1 MKIYTKS
8 GDDGYTGLLR
18 GGRILKSS
26 LRVEAYGT
34 VDELNSSLGVVR
46 SFNQDKEI
54 DPILEGIQND
64 LHILG
69 AQLASAVSKEKAPS
83 ISSQRVNQIENIID
97 KCEGE
102 LDPLSNFILPGGSS
116 AAAFLHISRGIC
128 RRAER
133 RAVALS
139 KDEDV
144 DANTIIYLNRLSDL
158 LFVLSRLANKRAG
171 VSDTEWRY
179 SE

>member
-34 VDELNSSLGVVR
+34 VDELNASIGVVR

-54 DPILEGIQND
+54 DSILEGIQND

-69 AQLASAVSKEKAPS
+69 AQLASAVSKGKAPS
-83 ISSQRVNQIENIID
+83 ISSQRVDQLENIID

-102 LDPLSNFILPGGSS
+102 LNPLRYFILPGGSS
-116 AAAFLHISRGIC
+116 SGAFLHLSRGIC

-133 RAVALS
+133 RAVSLS
-139 KDEDV
+139 KDENV

-171 VSDTEWRY
+171 ISDTEWHY

>member
-34 VDELNSSLGVVR
+34 VDELNASIGVVR

-54 DPILEGIQND
+54 DSILEGIQND

-69 AQLASAVSKEKAPS
+69 AQLASAVSKGKAPS
-83 ISSQRVNQIENIID
+83 ISSQRVDQLENIID

-102 LDPLSNFILPGGSS
+102 LNPLRYFILPGGSS
-116 AAAFLHISRGIC
+116 AAAFLHLSRGIC
-128 RRAER
+128 PRAER

-139 KDEDV
+139 KDGAIPEHP
-144 DANTIIYLNRLSDL
+144 LSGT
-158 LFVLSRLANKRAG
+158 FNQSNKEVKMRG
-171 VSDTEWRY
+171 
-179 SE
+179 